1 MNDLSLEIIDY
12 GYNGEGVAKDNG
24 KVYFVPKVLIGEKV
38 KVDILKNASK
48 FSYCEAKKIILP
60 SPLRLVPRC
69 PYFFKCGGCNFQHMN
84 YEFELSLKKQLLLR
98 DLRKI
103 YNLSDLQVVSCGFE
117 YAYRNKVRF
126 QVKDNKLGFFENRSN
141 NFIEI
146 EHCDLISSEMNRIIT
161 VINEKL
167 SQLEY
172 RFKEVILFSFNG
184 KIVVDFV
191 THEKVDKKVLQQ
203 IFDFDFMINHKGQTF
218 RTKFMGLE
226 YDFSGDAFRQV
237 NDEVAE
243 KLYGEVLANL
253 KGKRI
258 ANCYSGI
265 GVLSGLLSKEAE
277 HVYGIELNSSAHNGA
292 ESLKEINKIQNLTN
306 ICGYVEKELHKI
318 AGKVDFVVLDPP
330 RAGCD
335 ISGLNAILEN
345 NIPGVV
351 YISCNPSTL
360 MRDLKIL
367 LEKYD
372 IKSVKLFDMF
382 PRTANF
388 ETLVVLEAK

>member
-12 GYNGEGVAKDNG
+12 GYNGEGIAKDNG

-38 KVDILKNASK
+38 KVDILKNTSK
-48 FSYCEAKKIILP
+48 FSQCEAKKIILP

-103 YNLSDLQVVSCGFE
+103 CEISDLQVVPCGFE

-146 EHCDLISSEMNRIIT
+146 KHCDLISSEMNRVIS

-167 SQLEY
+167 SQLEC
-172 RFKEVILFSFNG
+172 RFKEIILFSFNG

-191 THEKVDKKVLQQ
+191 TYEKVDKKILQQ
-203 IFDFDFMINHKGQTF
+203 NFDFDFMLNHKGQTF

-237 NDEVAE
+237 NDEIAE
-243 KLYGEVLANL
+243 KLYSEVLSNL
-253 KGKRI
+253 KGKRV
-258 ANCYSGI
+258 ANCYSGT

-277 HVYGIELNSSAHNGA
+277 HVYGIELNNCAHNGA

-318 AGKVDFVVLDPP
+318 ANKVDFVVLDPP

-335 ISGLNAILEN
+335 INGLNSILEN
-345 NIPGVV
+345 NISGVV

-367 LEKYD
+367 LTKYD
-372 IKSVKLFDMF
+372 IKCVKLFDMF

-388 ETLVVLEAK
+388 ETLIVLEMK